1 MAIFRRDPEIPFF
14 DCGVIDPNPHPENI
28 GGKIEKARARVV
40 DFCDAS
46 DSPSGAQTLRVNDR
60 FLNAEGML

>member
-40 DFCDAS
+40 DSAMHPIAHLAPKS
-46 DSPSGAQTLRVNDR
+46 LVYK
-60 FLNAEGML
+60 